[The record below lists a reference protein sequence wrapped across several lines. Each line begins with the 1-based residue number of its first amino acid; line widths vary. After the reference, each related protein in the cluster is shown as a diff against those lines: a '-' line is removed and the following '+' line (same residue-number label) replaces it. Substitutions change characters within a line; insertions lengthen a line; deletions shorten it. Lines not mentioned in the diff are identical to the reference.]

1 MGVKF
6 PPRDLNPDSCPPH
19 PTITYT
25 TYFITVTKNKKILIW
40 DMNYAILNIGS
51 TVAKFKNRNR

>member
-1 MGVKF
+1 MCVKF

-25 TYFITVTKNKKILIW
+25 TYFIAVTKNKKNTNLG
-40 DMNYAILNIGS
+40 NEQCNPKY
-51 TVAKFKNRNR
+51 REHYC

>member
-1 MGVKF
+1 MKF
-6 PPRDLNPDSCPPH
+6 PLEDLNSNPCPPH

-40 DMNYAILNIGS
+40 EMNYAILNIGS